1 MVTLYGEV
9 LRWGSCLWGK
19 CPMVWVHWILLMVVI
34 AMGNVLYPAGVCL
47 VGAGCCFNHLRE
59 SVCLGEGTKTPVW
72 PVSQWCLCRV
82 LFWGGFC
89 HVLISSAACWEP
101 EQVLLLGARVSLGY
115 SISLLVWAWNQPH
128 MVEVRVCPGILG
140 SGGSGEKAMKCP
152 SDKIWRK
159 SVYKPLW
166 GKNGFLHAELCL

>member
-9 LRWGSCLWGK
+9 LRWGCCLWGK
-19 CPMVWVHWILLMVVI
+19 WPMVWVHWILLMVVI

-59 SVCLGEGTKTPVW
+59 NVCLGLQFDQCPSGAYVK
-72 PVSQWCLCRV
+72 SNV
-82 LFWGGFC
+82 LGGFC
-89 HVLISSAACWEP
+89 HVPISGAACWEP